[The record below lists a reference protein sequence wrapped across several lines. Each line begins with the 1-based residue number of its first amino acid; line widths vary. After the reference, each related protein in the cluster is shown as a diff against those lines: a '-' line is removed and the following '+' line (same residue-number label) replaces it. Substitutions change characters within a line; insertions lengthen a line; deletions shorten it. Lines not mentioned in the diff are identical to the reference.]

1 MPAGAICPA
10 RRERTFEG
18 VPFMG
23 EEVDDTTKIAYTQEN
38 SISDLNSLP
47 IIKIRSIAPFRKSLS
62 YPPYFQLLTE

>member
-1 MPAGAICPA
+1 
-10 RRERTFEG
+10 
-18 VPFMG
+18 MG